1 MRVLFLEDEAVIR
14 EVLTEY
20 MEMAGYTVCPAPDG
34 DEAMRLLEEHLFDI
48 AVLDILVPGPSGME
62 VLKKIRETEK
72 LHNLGVIMLTA
83 LEDVQSQVSAFN
95 QLADDYIVKPASPI
109 ILLKRMETILRRIQP
124 EMGSVG
130 GLQILEEAYVATYDG
145 EALPLTISEFLI
157 LKTLKSHPKRV
168 FTRGQL
174 IMQVFNEDY
183 IGNDRVIDAH
193 IKNLRKKLPKP
204 FIRTVIGV
212 GYQFDESVDV

>member
-1 MRVLFLEDEAVIR
+1 MRVLFLEDESVIR

-20 MEMAGYTVCPAPDG
+20 MEIAGYAVYPASDG
-34 DEAMRLLEEHLFDI
+34 DEAMRLLDAYPFDI

-62 VLKKIRETEK
+62 VLKKIRSTRK
-72 LHNLGVIMLTA
+72 LRNLGVIMLTA

-124 EMGSVG
+124 ETGGIG
-130 GLQILEEAYVATYDG
+130 GLQILEEAYAATYNG
-145 EALPLTISEFLI
+145 EMLPLTISEFLI
-157 LKTLKSHPKRV
+157 LKTLRSHPKRV